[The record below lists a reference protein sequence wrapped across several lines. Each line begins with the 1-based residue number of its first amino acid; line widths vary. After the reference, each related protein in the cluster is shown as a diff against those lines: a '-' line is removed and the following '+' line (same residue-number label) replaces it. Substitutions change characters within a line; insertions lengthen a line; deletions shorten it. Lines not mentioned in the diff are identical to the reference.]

1 MIELKYIEFK
11 LVLGNGEKCTVRYCD
26 SWGVSLF
33 GNRTIHFEF
42 LDCLSI
48 SSTKYRSEFRVVG
61 EDEQIDPKRAA
72 RAYLGVQR
80 PCGDHAIL
88 GAGDRQHGFRG
99 GGSRRGLDGNG
110 DKQ

>member
-11 LVLGNGEKCTVRYCD
+11 LVLRNGEECTVRYCD

-48 SSTKYRSEFRVVG
+48 SSTRYRSEFRVVG
-61 EDEQIDPKRAA
+61 EHDYIDPKKAA
-72 RAYLGVQR
+72 KQIIEHLTE
-80 PCGDHAIL
+80 IKL
-88 GAGDRQHGFRG
+88 
-99 GGSRRGLDGNG
+99 NG
-110 DKQ
+110 KNSQLKLI